1 MKINMW
7 KLLIVALTASTLTVG
22 CQDDRDNF
30 MVSDS
35 ISFVGKAEELQQIVK
50 LSVYNEEYQ
59 FPVVKNGKGQT
70 AATVK
75 LEASETALISYNTA
89 NGTDYAFMPKT
100 CYEIT
105 PTVHFGEKEMR
116 KFATIKWNPAAV
128 TALDQSLTYVIP
140 IELSVAGDALPLS
153 EERNQM
159 FIQLEF
165 SSVSMSAITT
175 SVANKDLVYNG
186 QIAIDTPIATMD
198 VKIDYAIDNSLI
210 AAYNEAN
217 GTSYQQAPD
226 GMASLLA
233 NTSTIA
239 ANETATTYSCK
250 VSTSAVSDNLSLLQN
265 GGGYVIPVRITSITD
280 GVSIAE
286 EVSYVVIADK
296 EVKGPWAV
304 LEGHEIGYAFDPNP
318 PSWSVAAYTG
328 DRLFDGVHANEWI
341 PFFNSPNT
349 FPMVFVADMGQGHIF
364 TKFIISDSY
373 NYQGAARDYQIFVAE
388 TYNGANTEWTLVA
401 SGMRDYG
408 YVNCGTD
415 KADPRLIY
423 NYPIQKVAAGRYL
436 KFVILK
442 CENYY
447 GAASQAIGQCKLGD
461 VQGLGL

>member
-116 KFATIKWNPAAV
+116 KFATIKWNPAAI

-140 IELSVAGDALPLS
+140 IELSVTGDALPLS
-153 EERNQM
+153 EGRNQM

-186 QIAIDTPIATMD
+186 QIAIDTPIGTMD

-304 LEGHEIGYAFDPNP
+304 LEGVDNCYAKDPNNGGAL
-318 PSWSVAAYTG
+318 WIMQYTT
-328 DRLFDGVHANEWI
+328 DRLFDGVHANEYISLWET
-341 PFFNSPNT
+341 PNV
-349 FPMVFVADMGQGHIF
+349 FPMTFVADMGQGHIF
-364 TKFIISDSY
+364 TKFRISDSY
-373 NYQGAARDYQIFVAE
+373 NYQGAARNYQIYVAE
-388 TYNGANTEWTLVA
+388 TYDGASTEWTLVA
-401 SGMRDYG
+401 SGMRAWSWVD
-408 YVNCGTD
+408 CGTD

-423 NYPIQKVAAGRYL
+423 DYPIQNIAAGRYL
-436 KFVILK
+436 KFVVVNV
-442 CENYY
+442 ENYY
-447 GAASQAIGQCKLGD
+447 GDTRFKFGD